1 MMPMAG
7 PPPGLQ
13 GNLGSIFGG
22 GAPMGGPAGGPG
34 SMGPGGG
41 SMAHN
46 PRGMAAPPPGFG
58 IQNPLQNPFDRMPQ
72 QPGPGGP
79 QFPPPSQQLGP
90 GGAPGHA
97 GPPPGLDGVF
107 RQLSFGAGGPNGP
120 THHPQPMGNS
130 TAPNPFDGQNASTLN
145 NNQLNQLN
153 DGLGAHPNGGR
164 SGSRSASAAA
174 GRRGVR
180 ERRRRGRRRR
190 RRRQGGPRRP
200 AQSRPRRRR

>member
-1 MMPMAG
+1 
-7 PPPGLQ
+7 
-13 GNLGSIFGG
+13 
-22 GAPMGGPAGGPG
+22 
-34 SMGPGGG
+34 
-41 SMAHN
+41 
-46 PRGMAAPPPGFG
+46 
-58 IQNPLQNPFDRMPQ
+58 MPQ

-120 THHPQPMGNS
+120 THNPQPMGNS

-153 DGLGAHPNGGR
+153 DGLGAHPNGGGLALGVR
-164 SGSRSASAAA
+164 QPQPGDGAYVSAGDGGGGGGGGVKGDRG
-174 GRRGVR
+174 GRRS
-180 ERRRRGRRRR
+180 RGR
-190 RRRQGGPRRP
+190 GGGGNGGGGGGGKGVKGKGAAPPALVSTGPKTLPKPRAVP
-200 AQSRPRRRR
+200 PKA